1 MPNPPPPA
9 QSTDDDIDLDEVQPK
24 HRDKV
29 VSFRVPPEEFKAAK
43 RRARKEGRSLV
54 GILRSWFKMF
64 AAGEAAPPPELPD
77 ETERAPK
84 RKKKKPKATTTE

>member
-1 MPNPPPPA
+1 MT
-9 QSTDDDIDLDEVQPK
+9 STPKSDKEDEEIDLDESQPK

-29 VSFRVPPEEFKAAK
+29 VGFRVPEEQYKIAK

-64 AAGEAAPPPELPD
+64 AAGEAATPPELPD